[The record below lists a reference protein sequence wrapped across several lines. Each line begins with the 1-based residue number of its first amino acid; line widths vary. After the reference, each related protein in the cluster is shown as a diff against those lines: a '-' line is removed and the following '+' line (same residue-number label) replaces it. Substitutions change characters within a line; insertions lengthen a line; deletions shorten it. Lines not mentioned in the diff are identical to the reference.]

1 MKLWKKISLI
11 CGGILVLAVAVCT
24 ATQLKQTRDTL
35 YAQAEDRIHQKYI
48 TLSQRFEDM
57 VTYYQGDSD
66 TPAARNAML
75 HYCFTRLADSD
86 CVLIVNGETVWSQM
100 DLDPAALCPV
110 VNADGAY
117 LSPARV
123 AGDGFL
129 LEGGESRP
137 HVSGNPICLIYVR
150 EDTTALE
157 ETLREMGMQFAGV
170 GILCILAGLGL
181 IALLIRASMK
191 PLQKLQVAA
200 SEIAAGN
207 YDRRA
212 EVFTKDEVGALAV
225 SFNHMAEN
233 VEAHVQELAE
243 AAERQRLFTGAV
255 THEFKTPLT
264 GILLNADSLRNTYMS
279 EEEQQEALGAIQSQG
294 QWLERLVQKLL
305 KLLTLK
311 QEITLEPVPA
321 RRLLEQVRESTEEVL
336 RQREVKLDIQCGD
349 EVYQGDGDLLR
360 SVLVNLVDN
369 ASKASQ
375 PGQTVWLT
383 ASDHHLEVADQGT
396 GIPPEALKH
405 ITEPFYMADRSR
417 SKHQGGVGL
426 GMTLVKEIVNVHG
439 GSLEVDS
446 TPGIGTI
453 VRINLP

>member
-24 ATQLKQTRDTL
+24 AIQLKQTRDTL
-35 YAQAEDRIHQKYI
+35 YAQAEDRIHQKYVN
-48 TLSQRFEDM
+48 LSNRFEDM
-57 VTYYQGDSD
+57 VAYYQGDID

-75 HYCFTRLADSD
+75 HYCFTRLADSN
-86 CVLIVNGETVWSQM
+86 CILIVDGETIWSQL
-100 DLDPAALCPV
+100 DLDPVALCPV
-110 VNADGAY
+110 VNPDGAY
-117 LSPARV
+117 LIPARV
-123 AGDGFL
+123 QGDGFL
-129 LEGGESRP
+129 LEGGESVLVVP
-137 HVSGNPICLIYVR
+137 GYHTCLIYVR
-150 EDTTALE
+150 EDITALE
-157 ETLREMGMQFAGV
+157 ESLRQMGMQFIGV
-170 GILCILAGLGL
+170 GLLCILAGLGL
-181 IALLIRASMK
+181 IALLVRASMK
-191 PLQKLQVAA
+191 PLQKLQTAA
-200 SEIAAGN
+200 ADIAEGN

-212 EVFTKDEVGALAV
+212 EISTKDEVGALSL

-233 VEAHVQELAE
+233 VETHVRELTE

-264 GILLNADSLRNTYMS
+264 GILLNADSLLNTYMS

-311 QEITLEPVPA
+311 QEITKEPVSA
-321 RRLLEQVRESTEEVL
+321 SVLLEQVRESTEEIL
-336 RQREVKLDIQCGD
+336 QQREVKLDIQCAA

-360 SVLVNLVDN
+360 SALVNLVDN
-369 ASKASQ
+369 ASKASK

-383 ASDHHLEVADQGT
+383 ASDHYLEVADQGA
-396 GIPPEALKH
+396 GIPPEALRH

-426 GMTLVKEIVNVHG
+426 GMTLVKEIVTAHG

-446 TPGIGTI
+446 TPGVGTI
-453 VRINLP
+453 VRIKLP

>member
-24 ATQLKQTRDTL
+24 AIQLKQTRDTL
-35 YAQAEDRIHQKYI
+35 YAQAEDRIHQKYVN
-48 TLSQRFEDM
+48 LSNRFEDM
-57 VTYYQGDSD
+57 VAYYQGDID

-75 HYCFTRLADSD
+75 HYCFTRLADSN
-86 CVLIVNGETVWSQM
+86 CILIVDGETIWSQL
-100 DLDPAALCPV
+100 DLDPVALCPV
-110 VNADGAY
+110 VNPDGAY
-117 LSPARV
+117 LIPARV
-123 AGDGFL
+123 QGDGFL
-129 LEGGESRP
+129 LEGGESRLMVP
-137 HVSGNPICLIYVR
+137 GYHTCLIYVR

-157 ETLREMGMQFAGV
+157 ENLRQMETQFIGV

-181 IALLIRASMK
+181 IALLVRASMK
-191 PLQKLQVAA
+191 PLQKLQTAA
-200 SEIAAGN
+200 ADIAEGN

-212 EVFTKDEVGALAV
+212 EISTRDEVGALSV

-233 VEAHVQELAE
+233 VETHVRELTE

-264 GILLNADSLRNTYMS
+264 GILLNADSLLNTYMS
-279 EEEQQEALGAIQSQG
+279 EEEQQEALGAIQAQG

-311 QEITLEPVPA
+311 QEITREPVSA
-321 RRLLEQVRESTEEVL
+321 SVLLEQVRESTAEVL
-336 RQREVKLDIQCGD
+336 EQRGVTLDVQCGT
-349 EVYQGDGDLLR
+349 EIFQGDGDLLR
-360 SVLVNLVDN
+360 SALVNLVDN
-369 ASKASQ
+369 ASKASK

-383 ASDHHLEVADQGT
+383 ASDHYLEVADQGT
-396 GIPPEALKH
+396 GISPEALKH

-426 GMTLVKEIVNVHG
+426 GMTLVKEIVTAHG

-446 TPGIGTI
+446 TPGVGTI
-453 VRINLP
+453 VRIKLP